1 MAEIF
6 VIAEEEILI
15 AFGMIGVKGKAVT
28 NREDAIATFRNIV
41 QNKTCTI
48 ENGTVDLA
56 DCKMLIL
63 SEDVSDMLGEEL
75 SEWQL
80 SGAFPLIV
88 EIPPLSGS
96 SAQHTRLV
104 DAVRQAIGIK
114 IQ

>member
-6 VIAEEEILI
+6 VLAEEEILI

-28 NREDAIATFRNIV
+28 SRDDAITTFRSIV
-41 QNKTCTI
+41 QNKTCSLDWGP
-48 ENGTVDLA
+48 EDLS

-63 SEDVSDMLGEEL
+63 SEDVSDMIGDEL

-96 SAQHTRLV
+96 PAQHTRLV

-114 IQ
+114 IK

>member
-6 VIAEEEILI
+6 ALAEEEILI
-15 AFGMIGVKGKAVT
+15 AFGMIGIKGKAVT
-28 NREDAIATFRNIV
+28 GREDAIATFRSIV
-41 QNKTCTI
+41 QDRACTI
-48 ENGTVDLA
+48 EDRTVDLS

-63 SEDVSDMLGEEL
+63 SEDVSDMIGEEL

-80 SGAFPLIV
+80 SGAFPLVV
-88 EIPPLSGS
+88 EVPPLSGS

-104 DAVRQAIGIK
+104 DAVRQAIGIR

>member
-15 AFGMIGVKGKAVT
+15 AFGMIGINGKSIAG
-28 NREDAIATFRNIV
+28 RDDAISTFHSIV
-41 QNKTCTI
+41 YDKSCVLDRGPI
-48 ENGTVDLA
+48 DLT

-63 SEDVSDMLGEEL
+63 SEDVSDMIGEEL

-80 SGAFPLIV
+80 NGEYPLIV
-88 EIPPLSGS
+88 EIPPLTGS
-96 SAQHTRLV
+96 SAQHAHLF

-114 IQ
+114 IK